1 MNVMQLFDLTG
12 KVAIVTGGYT
22 GIGRQMAEGLA
33 EAGANLV
40 ICARNL
46 DACIKTAE
54 EIKKDT
60 GVETLAL
67 RCDVSSESDVENM
80 VKDTLKKFNR
90 INILVNNSG
99 IATGGL
105 PEETKLEDWEGILKV
120 NLTGM
125 FLCSR
130 ETGKVMIKAKRGKII
145 NIASIMGFVST
156 ELVSAP
162 AYVTSK
168 GAALTL
174 TRELAV
180 RWIRHNINVN
190 AIAPGWFPSN
200 MTDPVLSADEMG
212 LGEGLLKSIPAR
224 RFGNDDDLK
233 GMTVLLASPAS
244 DYIVGQTFLVDGGAS
259 ARY

>member
-1 MNVMQLFDLTG
+1 
-12 KVAIVTGGYT
+12 
-22 GIGRQMAEGLA
+22 MAEGLA
-33 EAGANLV
+33 EAGADV
-40 ICARNL
+40 VVCARNF
-46 DACIKTAE
+46 DGCVRTAE
-54 EIKKDT
+54 EINKST
-60 GVETLAL
+60 GVKTLPL
-67 RCDVSSESDVENM
+67 KCDVSNPGDVETV
-80 VKDTLKKFNR
+80 VKDTLNKFNR
-90 INILVNNSG
+90 IDILVNNSG

-105 PEETKLEDWEGILKV
+105 PEETELEDWESILKV

-130 ETGKVMIKAKRGKII
+130 EAGKVMIKAKRGKII
-145 NIASIMGFVST
+145 NIASIMGFQST

-162 AYVTSK
+162 AYVTTK
-168 GAALTL
+168 GGVLAL

-200 MTDPVLSADEMG
+200 MTDPVLSADKMG
-212 LGEGLLKSIPAR
+212 LGEDLLRSIPAR
-224 RFGNDDDLK
+224 RFGGNDDLK

>member
-1 MNVMQLFDLTG
+1 MNVKQLFDLTG

-46 DACIKTAE
+46 DGCIKTAE

-67 RCDVSSESDVENM
+67 KCDVSSQSDVEKM
-80 VKDTLKKFNR
+80 VKDTMNR
-90 INILVNNSG
+90 FDRIDILVNNSG

-105 PEETKLEDWEGILKV
+105 PEETKLEDWESIQEV
-120 NLTGM
+120 NVTGM

-130 ETGKVMIKAKRGKII
+130 EAGKVMIKAKRGKII
-145 NIASIMGFVST
+145 NISSIMGFVST

-168 GAALTL
+168 GAALAL

-200 MTDPVLSADEMG
+200 MTDPVLGDEGMG
-212 LGEGLLKSIPAR
+212 LGEALLKSIPAR
-224 RFGNDDDLK
+224 RFGGDDDLK